1 MNKFLSVIAI
11 MSAIVTTA
19 KASVEEFVNVSE
31 FEQIQISGSVNV
43 VYTQS
48 DKQSVKIKGSKEGI
62 KNIRTEVK
70 GNTLYVSQ
78 IGNNNITG
86 LKDFMKAIWEGR
98 KNDEEVIVYVSSPD
112 LVSVK
117 LTGSG
122 DFDAKGKVDTDNMDI
137 AITGSGDIDFESLI
151 CDNCSVTV
159 TGSGEADI
167 DLLESITTTVNLRG
181 SGDVK
186 INQQRVRKT
195 TLNVYGSGDID
206 IDCKKCGEI
215 DAFISGSGDITLH
228 GEYAKCNGNVRGSGN
243 INKR

>member
-48 DKQSVKIKGSKEGI
+48 DKQSVKITGSKEAV
-62 KNIRTEVK
+62 KKVRTEVK
-70 GNTLYVSQ
+70 GKTLYISQ
-78 IGNNNITG
+78 YDNISG
-86 LKDFMKAIWEGR
+86 VKEFMKALWEGR
-98 KNDEEVIVYVSSPD
+98 KNHEKVIVYVSSPD
-112 LVSVK
+112 LVSVN